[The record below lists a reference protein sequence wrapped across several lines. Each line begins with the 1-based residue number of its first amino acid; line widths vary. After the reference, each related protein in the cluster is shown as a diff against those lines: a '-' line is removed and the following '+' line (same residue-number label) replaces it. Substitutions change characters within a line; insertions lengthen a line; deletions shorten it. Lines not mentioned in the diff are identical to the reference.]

1 MNAASLRHRG
11 ALAGLLAVAVTVTA
25 CGGASGSGAAANPSA
40 KLLATTSASAATSA
54 PSAGTSA
61 STSTASASTAGAPT
75 ASAAAALTGAPTSS
89 ASAAATRAPAA
100 ATTTKVKAT
109 GGGDFCKTLADAVN
123 YTNSLTGA
131 SLKDQ
136 KAQIQKSLAQGAA
149 ALGKAPSAIKPDAVV
164 VLSAVAN
171 LLKALEAAN
180 YDYTKIDPKALAAVS
195 SPPVT
200 AAEAHLETY
209 VKANCGFSVT
219 GG

>member
-40 KLLATTSASAATSA
+40 KLLATTSAPAATSA
-54 PSAGTSA
+54 PTAGTSA
-61 STSTASASTAGAPT
+61 STSTAGASTT
-75 ASAAAALTGAPTSS
+75 SAATAVTGAPTSS
-89 ASAAATRAPAA
+89 TSAAATRAPAA

-171 LLKALEAAN
+171 LFKALEAAN

>member
-54 PSAGTSA
+54 PTA
-61 STSTASASTAGAPT
+61 STSTPSASTAGAST
-75 ASAAAALTGAPTSS
+75 TSAAAAVTGAPTSS